1 MVAHIKRL
9 LLPKLSEESTDS
21 NANRPDALADNFSK
35 NKDWSIGSKSAKE
48 YIQQLDQSTRSSVQP
63 ASSQP
68 FSQHVRNYT
77 IAFYQTQRNAF
88 VVIITLLISLYILT
102 VPDQA
107 ADMINAV
114 IDDGVFHSLFQ
125 YILLST
131 FLWSWIVYGSTRM
144 ILHISPVGLLINK
157 ESDQLLRWLPKLG
170 GIIPALILAYAFW
183 KPDRWQPYLLL
194 LESGLMLVQFRLA
207 EEFIPVFALPVHW
220 RFSDRY
226 TNLKQDVR
234 GLWRHPLGRLVIE
247 AGVLSTFFWLLLF
260 SLPVEW
266 EIARRFRPTAIIIFG
281 ITMYT
286 FWGSLLV
293 YFNDYR
299 YRPLVLLALAYLVI
313 ISAFNDNTRVRQA
326 TGESVPLLSERP
338 TVEAHFS
345 QWVAARRQEEGD
357 TIPLVLVAAEG
368 GGIRALNWTAETLIR
383 LDSIIPGFSRHVY
396 ALSGVSGGGVGTVFY
411 TAFLRDVAEINRSG
425 RFEQFRKV
433 IRDDYLSAV
442 SSTLLFPESI
452 QRLVPVPFPALER
465 AKWLEDSW
473 AGSYRNNLGLP
484 TLDSSLT
491 QLYQTPN
498 GYNYNL
504 PSLVL
509 NGTLAESG
517 QKIITSNLKLDP
529 HYFKNVVSTL
539 DVVGTDVPL
548 KTAASLC
555 SRFPVVTNGGLIQK
569 DTLLGNGRKQHY
581 GGHVV
586 DGGYF
591 DNSGV
596 ETCIQLLNNLVPSIR
611 RLDTAERVTIIPYIL
626 FIQNSNTIG
635 NLPRKRSILQEIQIP
650 LLAFFNAWDNG
661 STTRDNMFNSFMD
674 RFTNPKTNYLT
685 LRLAYNEKYPLG
697 WFMSDSVAR
706 SISQQAK
713 DSISLKNKELVRLKS
728 AFRQMKVKRVTN

>member
-1 MVAHIKRL
+1 MITNPYL
-9 LLPKLSEESTDS
+9 QGL
-21 NANRPDALADNFSK
+21 DATLHFP
-35 NKDWSIGSKSAKE
+35 
-48 YIQQLDQSTRSSVQP
+48 VQP
-63 ASSQP
+63 ASHSSFWQRI
-68 FSQHVRNYT
+68 RNY
-77 IAFYQTQRNAF
+77 IVAFYQTQRNAF
-88 VVIITLLISLYILT
+88 VIIITLLLSFYILNI
-102 VPDQA
+102 PDQA
-107 ADMINAV
+107 ADMIDAV
-114 IDDGVFHSLFQ
+114 IDSGVFSRLFQ

-131 FLWSWIVYGSTRM
+131 FIWSWTVYGSTRM
-144 ILHISPVGLLINK
+144 ILHISPVGLQLN
-157 ESDQLLRWLPKLG
+157 EECDVLLRWLPKMG
-170 GIIPALILAYAFW
+170 GVIPALILAYAFW
-183 KPDRWQPYLLL
+183 EPNRWQPYILL
-194 LESGLMLVQFRLA
+194 LESGLMLALFRWVEQRVA
-207 EEFIPVFALPVHW
+207 VFGLPRHW

-226 TNLKQDVR
+226 TSFGYDVR
-234 GLWRHPLGRLVIE
+234 ELWRHRLGRLVVS
-247 AGVLSTFFWLLLF
+247 AGFSLTIFLISLL

-266 EIARRFRPTAIIIFG
+266 EIARRLRPTAIIIFG
-281 ITMYT
+281 ISMYT
-286 FWGSLLV
+286 FWGSLVV

-299 YRPLVLLALAYLVI
+299 YRPLVLLVFGYMVL
-313 ISAFNDNTRVRQA
+313 ISAFNDNTAVRQA
-326 TGESVPLLSERP
+326 DSPAVPPISVRP

-345 QWVAARRQEEGD
+345 QWVAARRREDGD

-411 TAFLRDVAEINRSG
+411 TAFLRDVAELERTR
-425 RFEQFRKV
+425 RFEQFRQV

-442 SSTLLFPESI
+442 SSALLFPEGL
-452 QRLVPVPFPALER
+452 QRLIPVPIPSLER

-473 AGSYRNNLGLP
+473 SGSYRDNLGLS
-484 TLDSSLT
+484 TLDSALT

-504 PSLVL
+504 PSLLL

-517 QKIITSNLKLDP
+517 QKVITSNLQLDP
-529 HYFKNVVSTL
+529 RYFKNVVSTL
-539 DVVGTDVPL
+539 DVLGSDVPL

-569 DTLLGNGRKQHY
+569 DTLLGDGSHQRY

-611 RLDTAERVTIIPYIL
+611 RLDTLERVRIIPYIL
-626 FIQNSNTIG
+626 FVQNGNTIVR
-635 NLPRKRSILQEIQIP
+635 LPHKRSVLQEVQIP

-661 STTRDNMFNSFMD
+661 SATRDNMFNSFMD
-674 RFTNPKTNYLT
+674 RFANPKTNYLT
-685 LRLAYNEKYPLG
+685 LRLAYNNKYPLG
-697 WFMSDSVAR
+697 WFLSDSVAR
-706 SISQQAK
+706 RLSQQAK

-728 AFRQMKVKRVTN
+728 AFRQMNVRRVARP

>member
-1 MVAHIKRL
+1 MQ
-9 LLPKLSEESTDS
+9 PSNSQSFSEH
-21 NANRPDALADNFSK
+21 L
-35 NKDWSIGSKSAKE
+35 
-48 YIQQLDQSTRSSVQP
+48 
-63 ASSQP
+63 
-68 FSQHVRNYT
+68 RNYT

-88 VVIITLLISLYILT
+88 VIIITLLLSLYILT

-131 FLWSWIVYGSTRM
+131 FVWSWLVYGCTRM
-144 ILHISPVGLLINK
+144 ILHISPVGLRINAAC
-157 ESDQLLRWLPKLG
+157 DVLLRWLPKLG
-170 GIIPALILAYAFW
+170 GLIPALILAYAFW
-183 KPDRWQPYLLL
+183 QPDRWQPYLLI
-194 LESGLMLVQFRLA
+194 LESGLMLAQFLLA
-207 EEFIPVFALPVHW
+207 EQYIPIFSLPAHW

-226 TNLKQDVR
+226 TNFTQDFRV
-234 GLWRHPLGRLVIE
+234 LWRHQLGRLVIR
-247 AGVLSTFFWLLLF
+247 AGIVLTLVLITLF
-260 SLPVEW
+260 SLPVDW
-266 EIARRFRPTAIIIFG
+266 GLAQRLRPTAIIIFG

-286 FWGSLLV
+286 FWGSVVV

-299 YRPLVLLALAYLVI
+299 YRPLVLLTAGYLILV
-313 ISAFNDNTRVRQA
+313 SAFNDNTSVRQA
-326 TGESVPLLSERP
+326 TGKLVPLIWQRP
-338 TVEAHFS
+338 SVEAHFA
-345 QWVAARRQEEGD
+345 QWVAARRQEDGD

-411 TAFLRDVAEINRSG
+411 TAFLRDVAERDRTQ

-442 SSTLLFPESI
+442 SAALLFPESV
-452 QRLVPVPFPALER
+452 QRLIPVPFPALER

-473 AGSYRNNLGLP
+473 SGSYRNSLGLS

-491 QLYQTPN
+491 QLYKTPT
-498 GYNYNL
+498 GYDYNL
-504 PSLVL
+504 PSLLL

-517 QKIITSNLKLDP
+517 QKIITSNLQLDP
-529 HYFKNVVSTL
+529 RYFKNVVSTL
-539 DVVGTDVPL
+539 DVLGADVPL

-555 SRFPVVTNGGLIQK
+555 SRFPIVTNGGLIQK
-569 DTLLGNGRKQHY
+569 DTLVGNGRKQRY

-611 RLDTAERVTIIPYIL
+611 RLDTARRVTIIPYIL

-635 NLPRKRSILQEIQIP
+635 NLPQKRSILQEVQIP

-674 RFTNPKTNYLT
+674 RFANPKTNYLT

-706 SISQQAK
+706 DISQQAK
-713 DSISLKNKELVRLKS
+713 DSISLKNKELVKLKG
-728 AFRQMKVKRVTN
+728 AFGRMNVKRVAN

>member
-1 MVAHIKRL
+1 M
-9 LLPKLSEESTDS
+9 P
-21 NANRPDALADNFSK
+21 
-35 NKDWSIGSKSAKE
+35 SAGPHSF
-48 YIQQLDQSTRSSVQP
+48 QQQ
-63 ASSQP
+63 
-68 FSQHVRNYT
+68 VRNY
-77 IAFYQTQRNAF
+77 IVAFYQTQRNAF
-88 VVIITLLISLYILT
+88 VVIITLLLSFYILT

-114 IDDGVFHSLFQ
+114 IDDGVFSRLFQ

-131 FLWSWIVYGSTRM
+131 FVWSWIVYGSTRM
-144 ILHISPVGLLINK
+144 ILHISPVGLRLNE
-157 ESDQLLRWLPKLG
+157 ESEVLLRWLPKLG

-183 KPDRWQPYLLL
+183 ASNRWQPYLLL
-194 LESGLMLVQFRLA
+194 LESGLMPFLFLWVERRVAVFRLP
-207 EEFIPVFALPVHW
+207 EHW

-226 TNLKQDVR
+226 TSFKQDVR
-234 GLWRHPLGRLVIE
+234 ELWRHPLGRLVVS
-247 AGVLSTFFWLLLF
+247 AGLLLTAF
-260 SLPVEW
+260 LIALLSLPVEW
-266 EIARRFRPTAIIIFG
+266 EIARRLRPTAIIIFG
-281 ITMYT
+281 ISMYT
-286 FWGSLLV
+286 FWGSLVV

-299 YRPLVLLALAYLVI
+299 YRPLVLFVFVYLIVV
-313 ISAFNDNTRVRQA
+313 SAFNDNTAVRRA
-326 TGESVPLLSERP
+326 TDLSVPPITQRP
-338 TVEAHFS
+338 TVEAHFTK
-345 QWVAARRQEEGD
+345 WVAARRREEGD

-411 TAFLRDVAEINRSG
+411 TAFLRDVAERNRI
-425 RFEQFRKV
+425 RQFEQFRNV

-442 SSTLLFPESI
+442 SSALLFPESI
-452 QRLVPVPFPALER
+452 QRFVPFPLPALER

-473 AGSYRNNLGLP
+473 AGSYHDNLGLQ

-491 QLYQTPN
+491 QLYQTRD

-504 PSLVL
+504 PSLLL

-517 QKIITSNLKLDP
+517 QKVITSNLQLDAR
-529 HYFKNVVSTL
+529 YFKNVVSTL
-539 DVVGTDVPL
+539 DVLGSDVPL

-569 DTLLGNGRKQHY
+569 DTVVGNNSKQRY

-596 ETCIQLLNNLVPSIR
+596 ETCIQLLNNLVPFIR
-611 RLDTAERVTIIPYIL
+611 RLDTADRVTVIPYIL
-626 FIQNSNTIG
+626 FVQNSNTIG
-635 NLPRKRSILQEIQIP
+635 KLPQKRSVLQEVQIP

-661 STTRDNMFNSFMD
+661 SSTRDNMFNSFMD
-674 RFTNPKTNYLT
+674 RFANPKTNYLT
-685 LRLAYNEKYPLG
+685 LRLAYNAKYPLG

-713 DSISLKNKELVRLKS
+713 DSISLKNRELVRLKG
-728 AFRQMKVKRVTN
+728 AFSRLGVQRSVK

>member
-1 MVAHIKRL
+1 M
-9 LLPKLSEESTDS
+9 
-21 NANRPDALADNFSK
+21 
-35 NKDWSIGSKSAKE
+35 
-48 YIQQLDQSTRSSVQP
+48 QP
-63 ASSQP
+63 AEPRS
-68 FSQHVRNYT
+68 FQHQIKNYI
-77 IAFYQTQRNAF
+77 IAFYQTQRKAF
-88 VVIITLLISLYILT
+88 VIIITLLVALYVLT

-107 ADMINAV
+107 DDMVNAV
-114 IDDGVFHSLFQ
+114 TDEGVFSRLFQ

-131 FLWSWIVYGSTRM
+131 FIWSWIVYGCTRM
-144 ILHISPVGLLINK
+144 ILHISPVGLRLNK
-157 ESDQLLRWLPKLG
+157 ECDLLLRWLPKLG
-170 GIIPALILAYAFW
+170 GMIPALILAYSFW
-183 KPDRWQPYLLL
+183 KPNHWQPYLLVFQ
-194 LESGLMLVQFRLA
+194 SGLLLGLFLVVEQYV
-207 EEFIPVFALPVHW
+207 PVFALPVHW
-220 RFSDRY
+220 KFSERY
-226 TNLKQDVR
+226 TNFTQNIR
-234 GLWRHPLGRLVIE
+234 ALWRNPLGRVVVTGGLVFSI
-247 AGVLSTFFWLLLF
+247 VLTLVF

-266 EIARRFRPTAIIIFG
+266 GIARSFRPTAIIIFG
-281 ITMYT
+281 ITLYT
-286 FWGSLLV
+286 FAGSLVV

-299 YRPLVLLALAYLVI
+299 YRPLMLMVFVYLIV
-313 ISAFNDNTRVRQA
+313 ISAFNDNTTVREA
-326 TGESVPLLSERP
+326 TDSSIPPISQRP
-338 TVEAHFS
+338 TVEAHFA

-411 TAFLRDVAEINRSG
+411 TAFLRDVAEADRNNRFG
-425 RFEQFRKV
+425 QFRKV
-433 IRDDYLSAV
+433 IRDDYLSGV
-442 SSTLLFPESI
+442 SAALLFPESI
-452 QRLVPVPFPALER
+452 QRLVPFPLPALER

-473 AGSYRNNLGLP
+473 SGSYRDNLGLR

-491 QLYQTPN
+491 QLYYTSS

-504 PSLVL
+504 PSLLL

-517 QKIITSNLKLDP
+517 QKIITSNLQLDP

-539 DVVGTDVPL
+539 DVLGADVPL

-555 SRFPVVTNGGLIQK
+555 SRFPVVTNGGLVQK
-569 DTLLGNGRKQHY
+569 DTLVGNGQKQRY

-635 NLPRKRSILQEIQIP
+635 SLPQKRSILQEVQIP

-674 RFTNPKTNYLT
+674 RFTNPRTNYLT
-685 LRLAYNEKYPLG
+685 LRLAYNDKYPLG
-697 WFMSDSVAR
+697 WFLSDSVAR

-728 AFRQMKVKRVTN
+728 AFGRLGVKRVTN

>member
-1 MVAHIKRL
+1 MQ
-9 LLPKLSEESTDS
+9 PT
-21 NANRPDALADNFSK
+21 RPH
-35 NKDWSIGSKSAKE
+35 
-48 YIQQLDQSTRSSVQP
+48 
-63 ASSQP
+63 P
-68 FSQHVRNYT
+68 FWHQVRNYV
-77 IAFYQTQRNAF
+77 IAFYQTQRKAF
-88 VVIITLLISLYILT
+88 VIIVTLLIALYVLT

-107 ADMINAV
+107 DDMINAV
-114 IDDGVFHSLFQ
+114 IDDGVFSRLFQ

-131 FLWSWIVYGSTRM
+131 FIWSWVVYGCTRL
-144 ILHISPVGLLINK
+144 ILHISPVGMRINK
-157 ESDQLLRWLPKLG
+157 ECDRLLRWLPKLG
-170 GIIPALILAYAFW
+170 GMIPALILAYAFW
-183 KPDRWQPYLLL
+183 KPSHWQPYLLM
-194 LESGLMLVQFRLA
+194 LESGLMLTLFRLV
-207 EEFIPVFALPVHW
+207 EQHIPTFALPVRW
-220 RFSDRY
+220 KFSERY
-226 TNLKQDVR
+226 TNFRQDVR
-234 GLWRHPLGRLVIE
+234 ALWRNPLGRVVTTGGL
-247 AGVLSTFFWLLLF
+247 VLSITLVVVF

-266 EIARRFRPTAIIIFG
+266 EIARAFRPTAIIIFG
-281 ITMYT
+281 ITLYT
-286 FWGSLLV
+286 FAGSLV
-293 YFNDYR
+293 IYFNDYR
-299 YRPLVLLALAYLVI
+299 YRPLMLIVLLYLI
-313 ISAFNDNTRVRQA
+313 GISAFNDNTAVRKAASPSIQ
-326 TGESVPLLSERP
+326 PLSSRP
-338 TVEAHFS
+338 SVEAHFA
-345 QWVAARRQEEGD
+345 QWIAARRQESGD

-411 TAFLRDVAEINRSG
+411 TAFLRDIAELERNS
-425 RFEQFRKV
+425 RFNQFRKV

-442 SSTLLFPESI
+442 SSALLFPESV
-452 QRLVPVPFPALER
+452 QRVVPAPLPTLER

-473 AGSYRNNLGLP
+473 ADSYRDNLGLS

-504 PSLVL
+504 PSLLL

-529 HYFKNVVSTL
+529 NYFKDVVSTL
-539 DVVGTDVPL
+539 DVIGADVPL

-569 DTLLGNGRKQHY
+569 DTLVGNGHQQY

-596 ETCIQLLNNLVPSIR
+596 ETCIQLLNNLVPVIR
-611 RLDTAERVTIIPYIL
+611 QLDTMQHVTIIPYIL

-635 NLPRKRSILQEIQIP
+635 RLPQERSVLQEVQIP
-650 LLAFFNAWDNG
+650 LLAFFNAWNNG
-661 STTRDNMFNSFMD
+661 SATRDNMFNSFMD
-674 RFTNPKTNYLT
+674 RFSNPKTNYLT

-697 WFMSDSVAR
+697 WFLSNSVAR

-713 DSISLKNKELVRLKS
+713 DSISLKNRELFKLKGVFGRLN
-728 AFRQMKVKRVTN
+728 VKRVVK

>member
-1 MVAHIKRL
+1 MQ
-9 LLPKLSEESTDS
+9 PTDH
-21 NANRPDALADNFSK
+21 
-35 NKDWSIGSKSAKE
+35 
-48 YIQQLDQSTRSSVQP
+48 
-63 ASSQP
+63 QP
-68 FSQHVRNYT
+68 FSHQVRNYV

-88 VVIITLLISLYILT
+88 VVIITLLIAFYVLNI
-102 VPDQA
+102 PDQA

-114 IDDGVFHSLFQ
+114 IDDGVFSRLFQ

-131 FLWSWIVYGSTRM
+131 FVWSWIVYGSTRM
-144 ILHISPVGLLINK
+144 ILHISPVGIRLNH
-157 ESDQLLRWLPKLG
+157 ESRLLLRWLPKLG
-170 GIIPALILAYAFW
+170 GVIPALILAYAFW
-183 KPDRWQPYLLL
+183 EPARWQPYILL
-194 LESGLMLVQFRLA
+194 LESGLMLFLFFWVERRVSV
-207 EEFIPVFALPVHW
+207 FILPEHW
-220 RFSDRY
+220 HFSDRY
-226 TNLKQDVR
+226 TSFKQDIRV
-234 GLWRHPLGRLVIE
+234 LWRHPLGRLVVTS
-247 AGVLSTFFWLLLF
+247 GFVLTAFLIALF
-260 SLPVEW
+260 SLPLEL
-266 EIARRFRPTAIIIFG
+266 EIARRLRPTAVIIFG
-281 ITMYT
+281 ISMYT
-286 FWGSLLV
+286 FWGSLVV

-299 YRPLVLLALAYLVI
+299 YRPLVLLVFLYMFV
-313 ISAFNDNTRVRQA
+313 ISAFNDNTAVRRA
-326 TGESVPLLSERP
+326 SETLVPPIAKRP
-338 TVEAHFS
+338 TVEAHLA
-345 QWVAARRQEEGD
+345 QWVTARQREEGD

-411 TAFLRDVAEINRSG
+411 TAFLRDVAELERTK

-433 IRDDYLSAV
+433 TRDDYLSTV
-442 SSTLLFPESI
+442 SSALLFPESI
-452 QRLVPVPFPALER
+452 QRLIPIPLPGLER

-473 AGSYRNNLGLP
+473 AGSYQADLGLP

-491 QLYQTPN
+491 QLYQTRS

-504 PSLVL
+504 PSLLL

-517 QKIITSNLKLDP
+517 QKIITSNLQLDP
-529 HYFKNVVSTL
+529 RYFKSVISTL
-539 DVVGTDVPL
+539 DILGADVPL

-569 DTLLGNGRKQHY
+569 DTISGNGRKQQY

-596 ETCIQLLNNLVPSIR
+596 ETCIQLMNNLVPSIR
-611 RLDTAERVTIIPYIL
+611 RLDTAEHVTIIPYIL

-635 NLPRKRSILQEIQIP
+635 RLPHKRSILQEIQIP

-674 RFTNPKTNYLT
+674 RFANPRINYLT
-685 LRLAYNEKYPLG
+685 IRLAYNAKYPLG
-697 WFMSDSVAR
+697 WFMSDSVAH

-728 AFRQMKVKRVTN
+728 VFRRLGVKRVQQKNLPGGLSGYSRG

>member
-1 MVAHIKRL
+1 MQPDSPHS
-9 LLPKLSEESTDS
+9 LS
-21 NANRPDALADNFSK
+21 
-35 NKDWSIGSKSAKE
+35 
-48 YIQQLDQSTRSSVQP
+48 QQ
-63 ASSQP
+63 
-68 FSQHVRNYT
+68 FRNYV

-107 ADMINAV
+107 DDMINAV
-114 IDDGVFHSLFQ
+114 IDTGVFSRLFQ

-131 FLWSWIVYGSTRM
+131 FVWSWVVYASTRM
-144 ILHISPVGLLINK
+144 ILHISPVGLRLNQ
-157 ESDQLLRWLPKLG
+157 ECDLLLRWLPKLG
-170 GIIPALILAYAFW
+170 GVIPALILAYAFW
-183 KPDRWQPYLLL
+183 QPNRWQPYLLL
-194 LESGLMLVQFRLA
+194 LESGLMLALFHWVEQEVPVFRL
-207 EEFIPVFALPVHW
+207 PHHW
-220 RFSDRY
+220 TFSDRY
-226 TNLKQDVR
+226 TNFRQDVR
-234 GLWRHPLGRLVIE
+234 ALWRHPLGRLVVTGGL
-247 AGVLSTFFWLLLF
+247 AMTAFLVGLL

-266 EIARRFRPTAIIIFG
+266 EIARRLRPTAIIIFG
-281 ITMYT
+281 ISLYT
-286 FWGSLLV
+286 FWGSLVV

-299 YRPLVLLALAYLVI
+299 YRPLVLMVGVYLVVVT
-313 ISAFNDNTRVRQA
+313 AFNDNTAIRQTTQA
-326 TGESVPLLSERP
+326 GVPSISQRP
-338 TVEAHFS
+338 TVEAHFAR
-345 QWVAARRQEEGD
+345 WIAARRQEEGD

-411 TAFLRDVAEINRSG
+411 TAFLRDVAEANRTG
-425 RFEQFRKV
+425 RFEQFRHV

-442 SSTLLFPESI
+442 SAALLFPESV
-452 QRLVPVPFPALER
+452 QRILPVPLPALER

-473 AGSYRNNLGLP
+473 ADSYHDNLNLA
-484 TLDSSLT
+484 TMDSSLT
-491 QLYQTPN
+491 KLYQTPT

-504 PSLVL
+504 PSLLL

-517 QKIITSNLKLDP
+517 QKTITSNLQLDP
-529 HYFKNVVSTL
+529 RYFRNVVSTL
-539 DVVGTDVPL
+539 DVVGTDIPL

-555 SRFPVVTNGGLIQK
+555 SRFPIVTNGGLIQK
-569 DTLLGNGRKQHY
+569 DTVVGKSRQRF

-611 RLDTAERVTIIPYIL
+611 QFDTTQRVTIIPYIL
-626 FIQNSNTIG
+626 FIQNSNGIG
-635 NLPRKRSILQEIQIP
+635 QLPRKRSVLQEVQIP

-674 RFTNPKTNYLT
+674 RFANPKTNYLT
-685 LRLAYNEKYPLG
+685 LRLAYNDKYPLG
-697 WFMSDSVAR
+697 WFLSDSVAR
-706 SISQQAK
+706 SLSQQAK

-728 AFRQMKVKRVTN
+728 AFRRLGVKRVVSK

>member
-1 MVAHIKRL
+1 M
-9 LLPKLSEESTDS
+9 
-21 NANRPDALADNFSK
+21 
-35 NKDWSIGSKSAKE
+35 
-48 YIQQLDQSTRSSVQP
+48 QP
-63 ASSQP
+63 ARIQS
-68 FSQHVRNYT
+68 FSQRLKNYT

-88 VVIITLLISLYILT
+88 VVIITLLLSLYILT

-114 IDDGVFHSLFQ
+114 MDGGVFNGLFQ

-131 FLWSWIVYGSTRM
+131 FVWSWLVYGSTRM
-144 ILHISPVGLLINK
+144 ILHISPVGLRIN
-157 ESDQLLRWLPKLG
+157 EECDHLLRWLPRIG
-170 GIIPALILAYAFW
+170 GMIPALILAYAFW
-183 KPDRWQPYLLL
+183 KPDRLQPYILLA
-194 LESGLMLVQFRLA
+194 ESGLMVILFRRA
-207 EEFIPVFALPVHW
+207 ERYLPVFSLPEQW

-226 TNLKQDVR
+226 TSFTQDIR
-234 GLWRHPLGRLVIE
+234 FLWRHPLGRLVIQT
-247 AGVLSTFFWLLLF
+247 GVLLTIFLISLF
-260 SLPVEW
+260 SLPVQW
-266 EIARRFRPTAIIIFG
+266 GIARGLRPTAVIIFG

-286 FWGSLLV
+286 FWGSVLV

-299 YRPLVLLALAYLVI
+299 YRPLVLLFVGYLI
-313 ISAFNDNTRVRQA
+313 INSAFNDNTSVRQA
-326 TGESVPLLSERP
+326 TGKSVAPIWQRP
-338 TVEAHFS
+338 TVETHFA
-345 QWVAARRQEEGD
+345 QWVDARRQEDGD

-396 ALSGVSGGGVGTVFY
+396 ALSGVSGGGVGAVFY
-411 TAFLRDVAEINRSG
+411 AAFLRDVAELDRTH
-425 RFEQFRKV
+425 RFEQFRNV

-442 SSTLLFPESI
+442 SSALLFPESI
-452 QRLVPVPFPALER
+452 QRLVPVPVPALER

-473 AGSYRNNLGLP
+473 AGSYRTNLEVS

-491 QLYQTPN
+491 QLYQTRA

-504 PSLVL
+504 PSLLL

-517 QKIITSNLKLDP
+517 QKAITSNLQLDP
-529 HYFKNVVSTL
+529 RYFKNVVSTL
-539 DVVGTDVPL
+539 DVLGTDVPL

-555 SRFPVVTNGGLIQK
+555 SRFPIVTNGGLIQK
-569 DTLLGNGRKQHY
+569 DTLVGNGHRQRY
-581 GGHVV
+581 GGHIV

-596 ETCIQLLNNLVPSIR
+596 ETCIQMLNNLVPFIR
-611 RLDTAERVTIIPYIL
+611 RLDTTEQVTVIPYIL

-635 NLPRKRSILQEIQIP
+635 RLPHKRSTLQEVQIP

-661 STTRDNMFNSFMD
+661 STTRDNMFSSFMD

-685 LRLAYNEKYPLG
+685 LHLSYNEKYPLG

-706 SISQQAK
+706 NISQQAK
-713 DSISLKNKELVRLKS
+713 DSISLKNPALVQLKS
-728 AFRQMKVKRVTN
+728 AFRRMNVKRVAN